1 MDARTRK
8 RLQNRKYGS
17 VRHKRDRASAQELVA
32 SGYARCSR
40 CGESIVPGDPFDAG
54 HDDVHPHLYTGPE
67 HPGCNR
73 TAPHRNVTSR
83 EW

>member
-1 MDARTRK
+1 MRRTVAAPQPAE
-8 RLQNRKYGS
+8 LDPPG
-17 VRHKRDRASAQELVA
+17 AQGAIAEALGV

-40 CGESIVPGDPFDAG
+40 CGEPIAPGDPFDAG

-73 TAPHRNVTSR
+73 AAPHRNVTSR